1 MERKVVDILPP
12 TKERK
17 KIEELLPEKKPIF
30 RFKRPVVRISPP
42 PFKKSLFIIPFILII
57 VGIIIGL
64 NLSRAEIEIWPE
76 AEVLTFKTK
85 LNVDQKAENVDFLNK
100 VIPGKVFEAEKTVLE
115 EFPSSGKREKAEKAR
130 GTIRVYNAYSTSPQ
144 VLLATTRFVSAE
156 GKLFRTPIQ
165 VTIAGGYYE
174 KGKLVPGFTD
184 IEVIADQPGPEYNI
198 GPTTFSIPGFAGT
211 PRYTAFYGKSFD
223 PMTGGIREET
233 PIITQE
239 DLDRAK
245 KILEEKALEESK
257 TALKNKIPAE
267 FDFLEE
273 ASKAEITETFSLA
286 RPGAELEKFS
296 YQVKAKSRALVF
308 KSSDIENFANEFIL
322 SQVPQQKRI
331 YRESLKVNYSLQ
343 ATDFELG
350 KITLSLTIE
359 AKIYSPLDEISLKK
373 ALGGKSLAETQIFLE
388 NQPQI
393 TKTVVKFW
401 PFWVKKVPENL
412 EKIKI
417 EFNLD

>member
-1 MERKVVDILPP
+1 MEKKIFDILPP
-12 TKERK
+12 AKERE
-17 KIEELLPEKKPIF
+17 KIEELPPEKKPIF
-30 RFKRPVVRISPP
+30 RFKRPGLRIPP
-42 PFKKSLFIIPFILII
+42 PRGWWVGGVLSVLII
-57 VGIIIGL
+57 VGILISL

-76 AEVLTFKTK
+76 TEVLTFKTK

-115 EFPSSGKREKAEKAR
+115 EFPSSGKSKKEEKAK
-130 GTIRVYNAYSTSPQ
+130 GTIRIYNAYSTSPQ
-144 VLLATTRFVSAE
+144 VLIATTRFVSAD

-165 VTIAGGYYE
+165 VTIAGGHYE

-184 IEVIADQPGPEYNI
+184 IEVVADQPGPEYNI
-198 GPTTFSIPGFAGT
+198 GPSTFSIPGFAGT

-322 SQVPQQKRI
+322 SQIPQQKRI

-350 KITLSLTIE
+350 KITLSLSSET
-359 AKIYSPLDEISLKK
+359 KIYSPLDEVSLKK
-373 ALGGKSLAETQIFLE
+373 VLRGKSLAETQIFLE

-393 TKTVVKFW
+393 TKAMVKFW
-401 PFWVKKVPENL
+401 PFWIKKVPENI

-417 EFNLD
+417 KLNLD